1 MESTDEISVEVKRV
15 YSKVFSLFF
24 TEEFFPSRPF
34 IMHSDAVYDSMT
46 GKELSLQDVITDT
59 KAILQLFVDKAEID
73 YCLITSSLMMKRK
86 LYSVHLRGV
95 QKGFLHRF

>member
-46 GKELSLQDVITDT
+46 GKALSLQDVITDT
-59 KAILQLFVDKAEID
+59 KAILQLFVDNAEMD

-95 QKGFLHRF
+95 QKGSLHRF